1 MNNKTHVE
9 VEAKTEN
16 EAQVLVMNNQN
27 SAIVAKKF
35 ALGLSLLALTAL
47 AFFSGSMLMSAT
59 AQAEEGLNSTEQ
71 QQVKVIVK
79 EMLLND
85 PELLKE
91 AVIAMQ
97 MREMAQQQS
106 SVKEVIAAE
115 QQALFHTPSDPWKGA
130 VNPEITMVY
139 FTDFNCPYCKK
150 LEPELDKLMAEFPKL
165 KIIIKMVPLQ
175 GQSAVEAVDL
185 AQTVWLNEPAKYAK
199 VKQTLMAV
207 PRRLDTAT
215 IEKVA
220 TMTDSTQWLDN
231 TDSRVAGAVS
241 ANLQLMRKLGIGGTP
256 SMIIGDQIIAGLVP
270 FEQLKQQV
278 QQAMEAQDG
287 R

>member
-1 MNNKTHVE
+1 MNNQTHI
-9 VEAKTEN
+9 EAKAEN
-16 EAQVLVMNNQN
+16 KAQPTVMSNQN
-27 SAIVAKKF
+27 SAIFAKKF
-35 ALGLSLLALTAL
+35 TLGLSFLALTTL
-47 AFFSGSMLMSAT
+47 AFFSGSLLMSAT
-59 AQAEEGLNSTEQ
+59 AQAEAGLNATEQ
-71 QQVKVIVK
+71 QQVKAIVK
-79 EMLLND
+79 EMLLKD

-97 MREMAQQQS
+97 MREMAQQQT

-115 QQALFHTPSDPWKGA
+115 QQALFDTPSDPWKGA
-130 VNPEITMVY
+130 VNPDITMVY

-150 LEPELDKLMAEFPKL
+150 LEPELDKLMAEFPQL

-175 GQSAVEAVDL
+175 GKSAVEAVDL

-207 PRRLDTAT
+207 PRRLDSAT
-215 IEKVA
+215 IAKVA
-220 TMTDSTQWLDN
+220 AMTDSTQWLDN
-231 TDSRVAGAVS
+231 TDSKVAGAVS

-256 SMIIGDQIIAGLVP
+256 SMIIGDQVIAGLVP